1 MKRIGWLVLAL
12 GVAGAGCLALNPTS
26 DDPRNRAKVEEAPP
40 PPAPVRA
47 DDVTAQNAWES
58 AQALGEE
65 LRSEAERPGHLRMEG
80 VEPPGSGKE
89 GGKRPPPPAPPGAD
103 DPDPAE

>member
-1 MKRIGWLVLAL
+1 MRRIGWLLLAL
-12 GVAGAGCLALNPTS
+12 GVAGAGCLGLNPRT

-40 PPAPVRA
+40 PPPPVQA

-65 LRSEAERPGHLRMEG
+65 LRSEEKPGPLRMEG
-80 VEPPGSGKE
+80 VEPPGKE
-89 GGKRPPPPAPPGAD
+89 GGKRSAPPAPPRAD
-103 DPDPAE
+103 DSDPAQ

>member
-1 MKRIGWLVLAL
+1 MRRIGWLLLAL
-12 GVAGAGCLALNPTS
+12 GVAGAGCLGLDPRA

-40 PPAPVRA
+40 PPPPVRA

-65 LRSEAERPGHLRMEG
+65 LRAEERPGPLRMEG
-80 VEPPGSGKE
+80 VEPPGPRKD
-89 GGKRPPPPAPPGAD
+89 GGKLPAPPAPPGAAESG
-103 DPDPAE
+103 PAR